1 MRYFYL
7 DPEVAGG
14 LGRHTA
20 MDVRAHPPIVKK
32 LNYEFECWLGDVIL
46 ESFPCFIV
54 TAEAGNVLIEL
65 GATGIELDRV
75 EITTS
80 DMFKELNPDK
90 ILPSFVWMRVLGKA
104 GRDDFGISED
114 YRLVVSQRALNALK
128 PLGVSYAL
136 VEPFR

>member
-1 MRYFYL
+1 M
-7 DPEVAGG
+7 DPEVAGE
-14 LGRHTA
+14 LGRHTV
-20 MDVRAHPPIVKK
+20 MDVRAHPPIFEK
-32 LNYEFECWLGDVIL
+32 LNYEFEGWLGDVIL

-54 TAEAGNVLIEL
+54 TTEAGNVLIEL

-128 PLGVSYAL
+128 PLGVSNAL

>member
-1 MRYFYL
+1 M
-7 DPEVAGG
+7 
-14 LGRHTA
+14 
-20 MDVRAHPPIVKK
+20 
-32 LNYEFECWLGDVIL
+32 IL

-54 TAEAGNVLIEL
+54 TTEAGNVLIEL

-128 PLGVSYAL
+128 PLGVSNAL